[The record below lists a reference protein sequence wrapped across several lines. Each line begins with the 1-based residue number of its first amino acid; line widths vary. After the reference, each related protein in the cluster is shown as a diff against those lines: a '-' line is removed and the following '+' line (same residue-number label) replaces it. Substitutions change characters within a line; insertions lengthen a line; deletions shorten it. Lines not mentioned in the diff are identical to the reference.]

1 MAASHDVQRNTI
13 KVVAQASGY
22 DDRAEDVCV
31 KWESLVRTA
40 RYAC

>member
-22 DDRAEDVCV
+22 DDRADVCV
-31 KWESLVRTA
+31 KRESLVRTA